1 MRHIIIYKLDLLNNV
16 YKLFGNKYAIIERT
30 DIPISITSK
39 NGFRYLLL
47 NKYKRSFVNAKFKQI
62 TAKNIYTLEKK
73 YGILLLIS
81 KNEIIT

>member
-16 YKLFGNKYAIIERT
+16 YKLLGNKKAIIERT
-30 DIPISITSK
+30 DKLNIIVNK
-39 NGFRYLLL
+39 NGLRYLLL